1 MEQKSYCIKIP
12 VYTTTMIDQSC
23 GLFGNVTY
31 QDMLQMVRKK
41 IDDFRNPISTSNR
54 NKTKK
59 TVINRVSC
67 QEVKIGDVPS
77 LLLQISAFTTNIYD
91 GYFEA
96 DTKIQIAKENKIGSD
111 ANYALL
117 YPRIQGLTQETYT
130 CYFLLLVYEDPTKDN
145 GEVCKLSKTVVNKIL
160 GINIQNIKLPVIL
173 EELKSLRTIPE
184 LQIRYRSIFESDN
197 DVDVK
202 YREYLVRGK
211 LVKKKDRV
219 FKDMPLETME
229 QLLSDTS
236 EDEEYQRKDTR
247 IIVGKKEYR
256 ITKEQIKEAN
266 EELRETAEKIFNAT
280 SAISQSELEE
290 KVHNPEFM
298 IDKLSAVLTNY
309 LSNE

>member
-59 TVINRVSC
+59 TVINRVSY

-117 YPRIQGLTQETYT
+117 YPRIQGLTQETDSIGPNVP
-130 CYFLLLVYEDPTKDN
+130 L
-145 GEVCKLSKTVVNKIL
+145 I
-160 GINIQNIKLPVIL
+160 
-173 EELKSLRTIPE
+173 SL
-184 LQIRYRSIFESDN
+184 
-197 DVDVK
+197 
-202 YREYLVRGK
+202 
-211 LVKKKDRV
+211 
-219 FKDMPLETME
+219 
-229 QLLSDTS
+229 
-236 EDEEYQRKDTR
+236 
-247 IIVGKKEYR
+247 
-256 ITKEQIKEAN
+256 
-266 EELRETAEKIFNAT
+266 
-280 SAISQSELEE
+280 
-290 KVHNPEFM
+290 
-298 IDKLSAVLTNY
+298 
-309 LSNE
+309 